1 MAGVYLGPE
10 GFLSRKSLQIRRSD
24 VLVFGADA
32 ILARHSN
39 VVGEST
45 KTTESAKWVR
55 RDRLYGWRVA
65 TPGGTRVGTVGDVLV
80 SDDIR
85 VVGFSLSSVQ
95 VEGPVEEKQ
104 TIPRESVLA
113 TDFENSLFTIGL
125 TKAEGQTLTLK
136 GRSASLEICP
146 CELRISSRDRLRN
159 SNTRQLS
166 KSVDLSQRHG
176 MDTLNEWIAALLRF
190 ADRLDPEFWRRLSEL
205 RKLDDSRRRA
215 GFLDLLDGNRLQ
227 LEDLLSLEVDP
238 RNVAP
243 IAIAQLP
250 RGEARLEDLL
260 WAGIAVARLP
270 QTGDLSGVRIRYCP
284 DSRFLV
290 TAPRRVPSSIREL
303 LAARLG
309 DMWGGTTE

>member
-1 MAGVYLGPE
+1 M
-10 GFLSRKSLQIRRSD
+10 
-24 VLVFGADA
+24 
-32 ILARHSN
+32 
-39 VVGEST
+39 
-45 KTTESAKWVR
+45 
-55 RDRLYGWRVA
+55 
-65 TPGGTRVGTVGDVLV
+65 
-80 SDDIR
+80 
-85 VVGFSLSSVQ
+85 
-95 VEGPVEEKQ
+95 
-104 TIPRESVLA
+104 
-113 TDFENSLFTIGL
+113 
-125 TKAEGQTLTLK
+125 
-136 GRSASLEICP
+136 
-146 CELRISSRDRLRN
+146 
-159 SNTRQLS
+159 
-166 KSVDLSQRHG
+166 
-176 MDTLNEWIAALLRF
+176 NEWIAALLRF

-260 WAGIAVARLP
+260 WAGIAVVILP

-290 TAPRRVPSSIREL
+290 TAPRRVPSKIRER